1 MKKKLWRRKG
11 KKKEKELAEERGVWR
26 VIFNDQRE

>member
-1 MKKKLWRRKG
+1 LRRRKG
-11 KKKEKELAEERGVWR
+11 KNKEKELALEERGVWR